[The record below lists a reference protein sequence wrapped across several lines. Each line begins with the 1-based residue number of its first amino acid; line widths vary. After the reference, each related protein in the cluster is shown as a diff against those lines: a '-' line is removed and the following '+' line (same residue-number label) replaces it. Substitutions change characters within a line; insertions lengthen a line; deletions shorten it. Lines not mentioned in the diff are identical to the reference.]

1 MITCKK
7 SDNRIDYAA
16 PLLSNGELSVTI
28 DYTGVQTKESVPI
41 RDNLDRMI
49 YPLPEIL
56 MAGRRLRGHE
66 WEGILVP
73 HGVLSQADVGE
84 VVDWEQSLSLDTA
97 STIIKTVFDDGLE
110 ITTEAFVSL
119 SSNILAVRKT
129 FSKAHRYTLTY
140 GLENPKFP
148 DKVPHKFTSE
158 ITSGGEIQ
166 IDYTVDGRILF
177 EGKTRLVCKGNM
189 HPEISGN
196 RFSFVGDVKAD
207 EPVDWFF
214 IFSDNVRPNN
224 VPCVDWDSLYK
235 ENVEIINEYN
245 SEGYAVIGDERIDNA
260 YKTASYHLRCV
271 TTPWGIPTG
280 IFRTHWNS
288 VYFPFDE
295 FYMIDALLSSNH
307 KKGAKHS
314 VDYRANTLD
323 YAVRRSSLM
332 SRFPEKMQ
340 ARYPWHTDEEGKDVS
355 SPGYWNDHIFHM
367 ANIAMGAWEYYLHSG
382 DTEYLREKLYP
393 VIKACAGFYHFNMVY
408 RLKDKTVIGHCTDLE
423 RLGPSIMNAY
433 MTTCSAIKLFRIF
446 SEAAD
451 LLGADEELSK
461 ACKTESEE
469 LFDGLPKDS
478 EKYLAYPDFTGAS
491 VGVIT
496 GTYPYHIHEEY
507 SELEHKAVVD
517 YIEREL
523 SFGNMYEMGK
533 RICSWYALWKAIY
546 FIRRGDTAIAYDSV
560 LQSIGEC
567 GAFYEMFEINEE
579 AVSYRPWFATASAY
593 VITAVNEMLLQK
605 KGERIRILPCIPEH
619 IKDVS
624 FKLSTHGAVTVT
636 FEMKDRKVNK
646 LNIDGSNDEYI
657 IELPKDVVYNGKE
670 IKRENRFIRY
680 EIRK

>member
-16 PLLSNGELSVTI
+16 PLISNGELSVTI

-56 MAGRRLRGHE
+56 MAGRRLKGHE

-73 HGVLSQADVGE
+73 HGVLSQSGVGE

-177 EGKTRLVCKGNM
+177 EGKTRLICKGNM
-189 HPEISGN
+189 YPEISGN
-196 RFSFVGDVKAD
+196 RFSFVGEVKAG
-207 EPVDWFF
+207 ESVDWFF
-214 IFSDNVRPNN
+214 VFSDNVRENKT
-224 VPCVDWDSLYK
+224 VDLDWDSLYK
-235 ENVEIINEYN
+235 ENIEIIKDYN
-245 SEGYAVIGDERIDNA
+245 SEGYAVIGDEKIDNA

-280 IFRTHWNS
+280 VFRTHWNS
-288 VYFPFDE
+288 VYFAFDE
-295 FYMIDALLSSNH
+295 FYMLDALLSSNH
-307 KKGAKHS
+307 LKGAKKS
-314 VDYRANTLD
+314 VDYRARTLD
-323 YAVRRSSLM
+323 CAVRRSSLL
-332 SRFPEKMQ
+332 SLFPEKMQ
-340 ARYPWHTDEEGKDVS
+340 ARYPWHTDEDGKDVS
-355 SPGYWNDHIFHM
+355 SAGYWNDHIFHM

-382 DTEYLREKLYP
+382 NLEYMREKLYP

-408 RLKDKTVIGHCTDLE
+408 RLKDKTIIGRCTDLE

-433 MTTCSAIKLFRIF
+433 MTTCSAIKLLKIF

-451 LLGADEELSK
+451 LLGVDEELSK
-461 ACKTESEE
+461 SCKCEAEE
-469 LFDGLPKDS
+469 LFEGLPTDGG
-478 EKYLAYPDFTGAS
+478 KYVAYPEFTGAS
-491 VGVIT
+491 VGVMT
-496 GTYPYHIHEEY
+496 GTYPYQVHEEY

-670 IKRENRFIRY
+670 MKRENRFIRY